1 MWVLKKKS
9 NGKKKARLNARGF
22 KQIDGKHYDSSNI
35 SSPTV
40 SEVSIRVILTLA
52 LMANW
57 AIHVVDIQGA
67 LLHGEFNDGENLFM
81 EIPEGFRESCH
92 ANKVLLLLRTI
103 YGLKQAAK
111 AFWKFLLK
119 LMKSI
124 GCCRSNATIV
134 YITSGIIPV

>member
-1 MWVLKKKS
+1 VGTTVLDSVWVLKKKS

-22 KQIDGKHYDSSNI
+22 KQVDGKHFDISKI

-57 AIHVVDIQGA
+57 AIYVVDIQGPF
-67 LLHGEFNDGENLFM
+67 LHGEFSDDENLFM
-81 EIPEGFRESCH
+81 EIPEGFKDSCP

-103 YGLKQAAK
+103 YGFKQAVK
-111 AFWKFLLK
+111 GFGDFCWH
-119 LMKSI
+119 
-124 GCCRSNATIV
+124 
-134 YITSGIIPV
+134 